1 MSIEFVRE
9 HDVKVIVFEAD
20 WSAMWRCNEYVHKKA
35 ALPFSEEKGRFP
47 VWMWRNESFF
57 NFLKKLRKMQNPPYL
72 FGMDCYDMM
81 ESKRR
86 LLRFLKRVDPTYET
100 EVRARLSFLDRF
112 KSGREYGMA
121 AVNGNLSRV
130 ADHIQNLLQK
140 IQAKLQWEKTWSCTA
155 LERLDAE
162 QCCEIIISSEEY
174 YRKLLSEPP
183 GSQSTWN
190 ARDQHM
196 CTTLLRIRNHLEN
209 SKIVVWAHNSHIG
222 DCTAT
227 ARGGVSF
234 ERNET
239 WNLGQMVR
247 ATFPG
252 KTHIVGFYTYQG
264 QVMAAERWGGP
275 HRARD
280 LMPAFP
286 ESYEHRL
293 HELKIPRLYFHTN
306 VEEEEEEED
315 VSNHHPYHHKNF
327 KSPYV
332 TPPPKLPCMYKR
344 IYDDVVVT
352 STREVDFKTTNIE
365 RTLKNKKFVAVER
378 WTCPSRGTVR
388 LKMSD
393 GRWITEYSPHGSIT
407 LQCCPCISSRLEITT
422 PRDLLSETRLQRWV
436 GVQYVLSLGL
446 CVEKYFRSTPTLTPA
461 PTHRYHPKTE
471 LRSHYGEVTMK
482 NCYDTVVFVDQT
494 TALRE
499 ISEYI
504 GVPTNAASAKRLM
517 KEYNRMLRRPVK
529 NVEAHPLEQNL
540 LEWHFLIKCSQFP
553 YVMFEFVLF
562 LSLSL
567 SHSQP
572 HTHTQTQ
579 I

>member
-1 MSIEFVRE
+1 M
-9 HDVKVIVFEAD
+9 FEAD
-20 WSAMWRCNEYVHKKA
+20 WSLMWRCNEYVHRKA
-35 ALPFSEEKGRFP
+35 AVPFDEDKPPRFP
-47 VWMWRNESFF
+47 VWMWRNQSFLS
-57 NFLKKLRKMQNPPYL
+57 FLKSLRKMQNPPYL

-81 ESKRR
+81 ESKTR
-86 LLRFLKRVDPTYET
+86 LLRFLKRVDPDYEK
-100 EVRARLSFLDRF
+100 EIRARLSFLDRF
-112 KSGREYGMA
+112 ESGREYGMA

-130 ADHIQNLLQK
+130 ADYIQNLLQK
-140 IQAKLQWEKTWSCTA
+140 IQAKIQWEKKWSCTA

-209 SKIVVWAHNSHIG
+209 ANIVIWAHNSHIG

-247 ATFPG
+247 ATFPEQ
-252 KTHIVGFYTYQG
+252 THIVGFYTFKG
-264 QVMAAERWGGP
+264 QVLAAERWGGP

-280 LMPAFP
+280 LVPAFS
-286 ESYEHRL
+286 ESYEAKL

-306 VEEEEEEED
+306 VEDED
-315 VSNHHPYHHKNF
+315 EDESTSHHPYHHKNF
-327 KSPYV
+327 KTPYK
-332 TPPPKLPCMYKR
+332 TPPPKLPCMYVR
-344 IYDDVVVT
+344 IHDDVVVT
-352 STREVDFKTTNIE
+352 STREVLRTSTIE
-365 RTLKNKKFVAVER
+365 TLRNKKFVAVER

-393 GRWITEYSPHGSIT
+393 GRWITEYQPQGSVTLHCSPCVGSG
-407 LQCCPCISSRLEITT
+407 LSSEALT
-422 PRDLLSETRLQRWV
+422 PHDLLCETRLQRWV
-436 GVQYVLSLGL
+436 GVS
-446 CVEKYFRSTPTLTPA
+446 
-461 PTHRYHPKTE
+461 YHPERE

-482 NCYDTVVFVDQT
+482 NCYDTVVFIDST
-494 TALRE
+494 SALRE
-499 ISEYI
+499 ITDYI
-504 GVPTNAASAKRLM
+504 GVPVNAASAKRLM

-529 NVEAHPLEQNL
+529 NIEAHPLEQNL
-540 LEWHFLIKCSQFP
+540 LEWHFVLKCSQAP
-553 YVMFEFVLF
+553 YVLF
-562 LSLSL
+562 LF
-567 SHSQP
+567 
-572 HTHTQTQ
+572 TE
-579 I
+579 